1 MGGNFI
7 LSLVF
12 IKVGKSIQLMGQ
24 LDRRARIQD
33 FGQEHFE
40 VSQCLEKGAQT
51 DHLEEEKVFGT
62 DLLDL
67 TVVFLQPHFCNLY
80 HFSYALRLN

>member
-7 LSLVF
+7 LSLVL

-24 LDRRARIQD
+24 LDCQARIH

-51 DHLEEEKVFGT
+51 DHHEEEKIFGT